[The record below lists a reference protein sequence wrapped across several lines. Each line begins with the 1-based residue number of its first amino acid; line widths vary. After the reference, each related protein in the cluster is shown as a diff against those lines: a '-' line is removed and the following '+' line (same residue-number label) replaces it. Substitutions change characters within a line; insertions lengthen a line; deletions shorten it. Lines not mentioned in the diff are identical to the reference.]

1 MAQRIMFIT
10 NSAPDERLIAALEEH
25 GFAVATETQPADVI
39 EASLTPPDLIVLDVL
54 DANEGLKRLKEIKSR
69 SDFQKAPVLV
79 LAEWGTGQATLAFAN
94 GADAFEPKPIDST
107 RLIAAVETFLRPR
120 LVMTAAGQYRE
131 R

>member
-1 MAQRIMFIT
+1 MFIT
-10 NSAPDERLIAALEEH
+10 DSAPNERLIAALEEH
-25 GFAVATETQPADVI
+25 GFAVSTETQPPGAM

-54 DANEGLKRLKEIKSR
+54 DAYEGLERLKKIGARPHLKT
-69 SDFQKAPVLV
+69 APVLV
-79 LAEWGTGQATLAFAN
+79 LAEWGTGQATLALAN

>member
-1 MAQRIMFIT
+1 MFIT
-10 NSAPDERLIAALEEH
+10 DSTPDGGLIAALEEH
-25 GFAVATETQPADVI
+25 GFAVAIETQSAGGI
-39 EASLTPPDLIVLDVL
+39 ETSLTPPDLIVLDVL
-54 DANEGLKRLKEIKSR
+54 DAYEGLERLKKIGARPDLKT
-69 SDFQKAPVLV
+69 APVLV
-79 LAEWGTGQATLAFAN
+79 LAEWGTGQATLALAN